1 MLGWRA
7 ISRDVDLHQAT
18 PADAA
23 SVVIPSGKFLL
34 RRVLFC
40 NATADLSAAIV
51 DIRDDD
57 NGTGNAVVSA
67 ETLSGLSGA
76 ATAHLC
82 TVDLP
87 VLQITT
93 GILYVSLTTT
103 AANAGTAD
111 LVVEYEDIAD
121 L

>member
-1 MLGWRA
+1 
-7 ISRDVDLHQAT
+7 
-18 PADAA
+18 
-23 SVVIPSGKFLL
+23 
-34 RRVLFC
+34 LFC

-67 ETLSGLSGA
+67 ETLSGLSA
-76 ATAHLC
+76 AGKAHLC
-82 TVDLP
+82 TVDLS

-111 LVVEYEDIAD
+111 LVVEYEDISD